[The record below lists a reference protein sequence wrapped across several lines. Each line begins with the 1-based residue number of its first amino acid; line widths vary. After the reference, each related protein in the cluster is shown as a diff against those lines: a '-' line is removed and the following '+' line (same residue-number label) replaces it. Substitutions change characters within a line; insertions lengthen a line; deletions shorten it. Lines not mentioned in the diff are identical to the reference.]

1 MNFLLWLAVVLL
13 YGINFKR
20 TKEAIPMRNVL
31 LLKMNYTTIWY
42 HFGINVYG
50 LIITI
55 CVFIIVVEG
64 LATLGYA
71 VPE

>member
-1 MNFLLWLAVVLL
+1 
-13 YGINFKR
+13 
-20 TKEAIPMRNVL
+20 MRNVL